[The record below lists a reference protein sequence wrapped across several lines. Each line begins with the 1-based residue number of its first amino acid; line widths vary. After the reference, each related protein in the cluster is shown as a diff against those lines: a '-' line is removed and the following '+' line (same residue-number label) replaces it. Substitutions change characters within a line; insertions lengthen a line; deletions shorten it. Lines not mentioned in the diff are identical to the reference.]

1 VTQILVNATGR
12 TRAHA
17 RQIFD
22 GFARETIKTS
32 GAEINLVHGGSG
44 PPVLLLHG
52 SPQTHEVWH
61 EVAPA
66 LAESHTVVAADLRG
80 YGDSSKPLGGG
91 DHSAYSFRAMAADQV
106 EVMRAL
112 GHERFAVVGH
122 DRGARVAHRLARDHS
137 RAVERLAF
145 LDIVP
150 ADYLYAHVD
159 RAVAAAFWHWF
170 FLPLPE
176 PIPERMIEPTAM
188 SFLHLLLGGLGSG
201 LDVYAPEVLA
211 EYERC
216 FAVPAAIHGMCE
228 DYRAAASIDLVHD
241 AVDRDRLI
249 GCPVFLLW
257 GARGPVGALY
267 DPIKVW
273 GEYATDVRGHGL
285 DAGHFLVEE
294 RPRETLAAL
303 RAFLDAGP

>member
-1 VTQILVNATGR
+1 VTKTLVDATGR
-12 TRAHA
+12 TGARA

-22 GFARETIKTS
+22 GFARDTIKTI

-44 PPVLLLHG
+44 SPVLLLHG
-52 SPQTHEVWH
+52 SPQTHTVWH
-61 EVAPA
+61 ELAPA

-106 EVMRAL
+106 EAMRAL

-122 DRGARVAHRLARDHS
+122 DRGARVAHRLARDHP
-137 RAVERLAF
+137 RAVERVAF

-150 ADYLYAHVD
+150 ADHLYAHVD
-159 RAVAAAFWHWF
+159 RAVAAAYWHWF

-176 PIPERMIEPTAM
+176 PIPEQMIEPTAM

-201 LDVYAPEVLA
+201 LDVYAPEALT

-216 FAVPAAIHGMCE
+216 FADPAAIHGMCE

-249 GCPVFLLW
+249 ACPVLLLW

-267 DPIKVW
+267 DPIDIW
-273 GEYATDVRGHGL
+273 REYATDVRGHAL

-294 RPRETLAAL
+294 RARETLAAL
-303 RAFLDAGP
+303 RAFLDASP

>member
-1 VTQILVNATGR
+1 MTGATEFNPATE
-12 TRAHA
+12 TR
-17 RQIFD
+17 RMFD

-32 GAEINLVHGGSG
+32 GADINLVHGGSG

-52 SPQTHEVWH
+52 SPQTHVAWH
-61 EVAPA
+61 GLAPT
-66 LAESHTVVAADLRG
+66 LAQSHTVVAADLRG

-91 DHSAYSFRAMAADQV
+91 DHSMHSFRAMAADQL
-106 EVMRAL
+106 EAMRAL

-122 DRGARVAHRLARDHS
+122 DRGARVAHRLARDHP
-137 RAVERLAF
+137 RAVERVAF

-159 RAVAAAFWHWF
+159 RAVAAAYWHWF

-176 PIPERMIEPTAM
+176 PIPEQMIEPTAIA
-188 SFLHLLLGGLGSG
+188 FLHLLLGGLGSG

-241 AVDRDRLI
+241 GMDRDRLI
-249 GCPVFLLW
+249 G
-257 GARGPVGALY
+257 
-267 DPIKVW
+267 
-273 GEYATDVRGHGL
+273 
-285 DAGHFLVEE
+285 
-294 RPRETLAAL
+294 
-303 RAFLDAGP
+303 